1 MTTIN
6 ASPQCSE
13 NPPALLCLDMKTIR
27 ANHVERH
34 FVQLAVLQYTKSPT
48 GRVLGLAA
56 AVVG

>member
-48 GRVLGLAA
+48 GRVLGLA
-56 AVVG
+56 